1 MSRVASMRED
11 AKRPSSKRSNSKRSS
26 SERPSSR
33 AAWKLAWS
41 LALVGCG
48 FGELPSTGPENLCGA
63 DAECGADRCEPET
76 GRCISARTDPME
88 IVIEVV
94 PPTDLSGV
102 PLPSWSTEPEVVDG
116 PLARTLRQ
124 PTYVDLVGTVRWN
137 GARVPAE
144 ILFTRSLEGRSES
157 RLRVSTFG
165 EPTLVGD
172 ETVDFRAR
180 LGTGRVYD
188 VEIRPT
194 AAPRE
199 DGMPWSRVLPPLRI
213 RGVETPM
220 ASPLMPTN
228 FVWPIAIDY
237 PEYLDAPCG
246 AERSRAC
253 TLAGTVVSVVSE
265 LEQNEAGLQVQAV
278 EVESG
283 LVVSSTA
290 VTDETGAFALVIAPD
305 AERYVLRL
313 TGGTERALFPTVT
326 VDPAFL
332 TSENVRVRVPTPR
345 RVSYR
350 ATVESDDG
358 EALAGAVLTFT
369 TNDVFDVDG
378 GLGGSFRTTAETDG
392 SGDVVVELLA
402 GSYDVVV
409 SPAQSTLAVVSVSAL
424 TIQPP
429 PTGGVLQGQLFEV
442 PERARLGGVV
452 RTPSGEPVAGLN
464 LEAIAI
470 GAFHE
475 EEVSRFNRSTEAVLD
490 EDGRFELRLDRGV
503 YDLYLRPPSESGY
516 PWIVVPDRA
525 IGSVDVTLADRF
537 DLETPRPLSG
547 EVQTPEG
554 APLANAEVRVYGRT
568 PGSTRYVEI
577 GRARTDSAGAYVVWM
592 PARLAR

>member
-1 MSRVASMRED
+1 MSRTS
-11 AKRPSSKRSNSKRSS
+11 
-26 SERPSSR
+26 
-33 AAWKLAWS
+33 LQH
-41 LALVGCG
+41 LALASLFVLGFAGCG
-48 FGELPSTGPENLCGA
+48 FGELPSTGPENLCAVDG
-63 DAECGADRCEPET
+63 ECGADRCDPET

-102 PLPSWSTEPEVVDG
+102 PLPSWSTEPELAEG
-116 PLARTLRQ
+116 PMSRTLRQ
-124 PTYVDLVGTVRWN
+124 PTYVDLVGTLRWN
-137 GARVPAE
+137 GVRVPAE
-144 ILFTRSLEGRSES
+144 LVFSRPLDGRSDS
-157 RLRVSTFG
+157 RLRVSTFA
-165 EPTLVGD
+165 EPTVVGD

-194 AAPRE
+194 AAARDE
-199 DGMPWSRVLPPLRI
+199 DGMPWSRVLPPLRV

-253 TLAGTVVSVVSE
+253 TLEGTVVSVVSE
-265 LEQNEAGLQVQAV
+265 LEQSEAGLQVQAV

-290 VTDETGAFALVIAPD
+290 VTDEDGGFRLIIAPD

-313 TGGTERALFPTVT
+313 TGGTARALFPTVT
-326 VDPAFL
+326 VDPALL
-332 TSENVRVRVPTPR
+332 TGSNVRVRVPTPR

-350 ATVESDDG
+350 ATVESQRG
-358 EALAGAVLTFT
+358 EPLAGAVLTFT

-378 GLGGSFRTTAETDG
+378 GLGGSFRTTAETNG

-409 SPAQSTLAVVSVSAL
+409 TPAQSTLAVVSVSAV

-452 RTPSGEPVAGLN
+452 RTPSGEPVAALN
-464 LEAIAI
+464 LEAIAL

-475 EEVSRFNRSTEAVLD
+475 EDASRFNRSTEAVLD
-490 EDGRFELRLDRGV
+490 EEGQFELRLDRGV
-503 YDLYLRPPSESGY
+503 YDLYLRPPSESGF

-537 DLETPRPLSG
+537 DLETPRPLTG

-554 APLANAEVRVYGRT
+554 APLTNAEVRVYGRT
-568 PGSTRYVEI
+568 PGNTRYVEI
-577 GRARTDSAGAYVVWM
+577 GRGRTDDAGAYVVWM